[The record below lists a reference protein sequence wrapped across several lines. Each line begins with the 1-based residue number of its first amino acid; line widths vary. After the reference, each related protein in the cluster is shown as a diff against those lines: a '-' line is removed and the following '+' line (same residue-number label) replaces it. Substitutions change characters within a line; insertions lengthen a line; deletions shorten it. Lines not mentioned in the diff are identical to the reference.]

1 MAAFWAQELI
11 PCPTSSLFPAP
22 LLRGVGAFSLRSPG
36 ALGLTAEQ
44 EQHEVWAARGDGHG
58 PPCLLSPAH
67 SPGSQWQPPVR
78 FHGSRKINTD
88 ETAEGEEE
96 TPVALGLMSPPPSPW
111 LTWGT
116 SPTTSCAKP
125 MTGQALAPSPDHPRQ
140 LLPTV
145 DNLRSSTSSAHPNPA
160 PVTNLS

>member
-1 MAAFWAQELI
+1 MIFLLCLPFPLTATKPPGPMAAFWAQELI

-22 LLRGVGAFSLRSPG
+22 LLRGVGAFPLRSPG

-44 EQHEVWAARGDGHG
+44 EQHELWAARGDGHG

-78 FHGSRKINTD
+78 FHGSRKINAD

-96 TPVALGLMSPPPSPW
+96 TPVALSLMSPPPSPW

-116 SPTTSCAKP
+116 SPTTPCAKP
-125 MTGQALAPSPDHPRQ
+125 MTGQALAPKSG
-140 LLPTV
+140 
-145 DNLRSSTSSAHPNPA
+145 SSQAAPA
-160 PVTNLS
+160 DSG

>member
-1 MAAFWAQELI
+1 MIFLLCLPFPLTATKPLDPMAAFWAQELI
-11 PCPTSSLFPAP
+11 PCPTSSLFPVP
-22 LLRGVGAFSLRSPG
+22 LLRGVGAFPLRSPG

-44 EQHEVWAARGDGHG
+44 EQHELWAARGDGHG

-78 FHGSRKINTD
+78 FHGSRKINAD

-96 TPVALGLMSPPPSPW
+96 TPVALSLMSPPPSPW

-125 MTGQALAPSPDHPRQ
+125 MTGQALAPKSG
-140 LLPTV
+140 
-145 DNLRSSTSSAHPNPA
+145 SSQAAPA
-160 PVTNLS
+160 DSG